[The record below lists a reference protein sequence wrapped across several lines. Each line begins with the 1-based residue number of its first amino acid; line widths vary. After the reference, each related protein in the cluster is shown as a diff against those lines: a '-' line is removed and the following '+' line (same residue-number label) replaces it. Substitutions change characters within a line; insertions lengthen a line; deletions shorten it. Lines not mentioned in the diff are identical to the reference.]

1 MGNTS
6 SRGSRKFLDT
16 ETAWQEYYVAE
27 WRSERSRELDRHGGP
42 GRPPVARGES
52 ITAKLVFLEGALKN
66 EQKRMKQVLQVLD
79 DEAQKREQQGAQKT
93 PPERLPDFIL
103 NTDFRAYERRHTE
116 EQAAEVDATQQQQ
129 KDFSLLAKDPEL
141 RRKMMEQR
149 KKMLEYG
156 KRVNVMKGAPG
167 IKPLNL
173 PAIKS
178 KVAASWKPE
187 EQGNHG
193 EEDEGGGDPSL
204 WTSPQP
210 AEWRLRM
217 HQARRRLIL
226 LVGAIARWQLALSR
240 RPGPKRLPRVN
251 SFSYFIPQV
260 LGAEAK
266 RFIEEATAI
275 AKIKADAVKV
285 EEPNTEPGLERVP
298 PAELPQP
305 PFQRQRQSPVDSLAD
320 TPERLRGGRGPLRRG
335 VSDSGFSAVAAAMTT
350 APVDAESAAA
360 GGATGGSDNAAAA
373 SSGAAARPKRKPEL
387 RKSSSGKCSS
397 ASLPDALIPGHT
409 SDVEAY
415 APPRRMCSSRVTST
429 RLPAIGSARMSSSGI
444 AAALVPPGGGDISSP
459 PMVPRQPAAK
469 IGRIS
474 SSGRQ
479 GGRTRRQSD
488 SSLALATAATT
499 AGGLRAAIA
508 AATAASPGGA
518 VTVMQRRSSAAAIRS
533 GAGWRSRGSDCG
545 SMQRQRDCSD
555 VTAGAAAGGQLPD
568 TIRPSMSGGAA
579 AGPYSPLRSDM
590 EQLLTTVDS
599 APTPDS
605 PSSGGGGFL
614 PRIPSS
620 NSTSGGGAGPGSS
633 PSSSKPMSAVQAR
646 RLALMAEA
654 CNLAGAEEGAGM
666 LRGNATSSP
675 SRLGPLKLGNG
686 TATPLGSGASRS
698 PDKPGG
704 GGGGGGSIL
713 DALRHSREGPFSN
726 GLAAGAVKELRET
739 LSLASGGASMSPI
752 HSPGM
757 RARTF
762 SLDASMLG
770 STIAAASA
778 LVPVQPASP
787 RPLQHILTN
796 AIVPASSASSPKF
809 HPHPP
814 PPISQH
820 PTTLSS
826 SSSCAPPEC
835 NTANES
841 DLPVSPTAAPLPLGA
856 PPLRPSPRPV
866 PAVISN
872 STAAASAI
880 ASHTATLPSAASN
893 PSASGGGAASSASVT
908 SGTTPSASASVSS
921 PTLATAAPS
930 TAPIAAAV
938 AAATAPSAGTAPGP
952 GLPPLPPPSKPPL
965 GPPGSGERVRS
976 GRSSNAPSP
985 SSNNSSN
992 PPPPSPP
999 SGSQPAAITAAVPPP
1014 PPSPPPPL
1022 DPEAVARLSKAQ
1034 QLMGMYANRV
1044 NATWA
1049 ELQQWGPPSVLSV
1062 PEQELFCASDAW
1074 VPYKVTVLRMLKAGS
1089 LGVHIDACADTV
1101 QLPDGTSMDVWT
1113 SDPWNLA
1120 QRLRPGSLPLSER
1133 IEGVSVGARALQQ
1146 LVLAVESLAGKD
1158 AVAKLTVVLAIN
1170 DDQRNAVVA
1179 DIIRTRAYGLKPEN
1193 LILTAQ
1199 RKRCGYRY
1207 DREAQA
1213 FLEDP
1218 STPAQVLGSGYALCQ
1233 LAWLGDAFSVTRE
1246 GELAMLMGRTLLE
1259 RFAEQRLEWLVSRR
1273 ARDLALLTP
1282 EGVLDLQHLAFSL
1295 YAADRHSGNMVVQA
1309 APATSLNIP
1318 RAYDSTLLV
1327 LKAPPGSAGAG
1338 GGATAVSARVASVAA
1353 SAAGVQGSGGAAGIV
1368 DLRAAELSSPVM
1380 VEVLAGVRKQAGHDG
1395 YVGLQR
1401 YLIHVPTLHAM
1412 LNTLGVFRPKLFMT
1426 GDVARLSLDAA
1437 DITADRRVACVAV
1450 QTRSSPAILTSP
1462 NEVDDLIP
1470 LLLAQDHS
1478 AAFRDII
1485 AASNEGVRDSD
1496 GAGGP
1501 GAAASVGGGAA
1512 AGAAGAAG
1520 CSPAMVL
1527 MTTKPGIRILLYIAS
1542 NDVTQLAVNLVLL
1555 MARPGR
1561 DVVHLVTVVHN
1572 SLQMPSGQALLLKY
1586 LKQISNAMIETHSEV
1601 LVKGINGLLEVMEGA
1616 AARLAPNLVVMASAA
1631 LTMANLNTA
1640 SVMGSVTLS
1649 VLKRL
1654 TLPVAV
1660 ATSNSKN
1667 LVLTQRRTALRC
1679 MVLVDPTSRP
1689 ALNFLCS
1696 SCMEPMRGD
1705 KLVLAGHHPTRQ
1717 MTTQQQQAQRRLVDN
1732 FGDIASSHRF
1742 HAPTKLQLDGPVDK
1756 ALTAAAEDEV
1766 VHLVGMQVPLGTKGV
1781 PGHVLGLIRSCK
1793 GGVLV
1798 FRDAA

>member
-6 SRGSRKFLDT
+6 SRGSRKFLDA
-16 ETAWQEYYVAE
+16 EPAWQDYYVAE

-52 ITAKLVFLEGALKN
+52 ITAKLVFLEGALKH
-66 EQKRMKQVLQVLD
+66 EQKRMKQVLQVFD
-79 DEAQKREQQGAQKT
+79 DEAQKREQQAAQKT

-116 EQAAEVDATQQQQ
+116 DQAAEADGTQQQQ
-129 KDFSLLAKDPEL
+129 RDFSLLAKDPEL

-156 KRVNVMKGAPG
+156 KRVNVVKGAPG

-178 KVAASWKPE
+178 KVAASWKPG

-193 EEDEGGGDPSL
+193 DEEEGGGDSNV

-285 EEPNTEPGLERVP
+285 EEPTTEPGLERVP
-298 PAELPQP
+298 LTEPPPA
-305 PFQRQRQSPVDSLAD
+305 PFHQQQQQRQSPVDSLAD
-320 TPERLRGGRGPLRRG
+320 TPEQLRKGRGPPRRG
-335 VSDSGFSAVAAAMTT
+335 VSDSGFSAAATATAAA
-350 APVDAESAAA
+350 VDAESAAA
-360 GGATGGSDNAAAA
+360 GAAAGATGENAAAA
-373 SSGAAARPKRKPEL
+373 SSSSASRPKRRPEL
-387 RKSSSGKCSS
+387 QKSSSGKCSS
-397 ASLPDALIPGHT
+397 ASLPDTLIPGHT

-415 APPRRMCSSRVTST
+415 APPRRLCSGRVTST
-429 RLPAIGSARMSSSGI
+429 RLPAIGSGRISSSGLP
-444 AAALVPPGGGDISSP
+444 AAMVPPGGGDINSP
-459 PMVPRQPAAK
+459 PMVQRQPAAK
-469 IGRIS
+469 LGRIS

-488 SSLALATAATT
+488 SSLALATAGTT
-499 AGGLRAAIA
+499 AGTLPAAIA
-508 AATAASPGGA
+508 AVTAASPGG
-518 VTVMQRRSSAAAIRS
+518 VMQRRSSAAAAIRS

-545 SMQRQRDCSD
+545 SLQRQRDCID
-555 VTAGAAAGGQLPD
+555 AAAVVAAGGQLPD
-568 TIRPSMSGGAA
+568 AVRPSVSGGVA
-579 AGPYSPLRSDM
+579 AGLCSPLRHDM
-590 EQLLTTVDS
+590 EQLLATVGS

-654 CNLAGAEEGAGM
+654 SNLTGTEEGAGVG
-666 LRGNATSSP
+666 RGNTTSSP

-686 TATPLGSGASRS
+686 GATPLGSGSSRS
-698 PDKPGG
+698 PDKAGGGPGMPPTCGG
-704 GGGGGGSIL
+704 GGSGSGSGGSIL
-713 DALRHSREGPFSN
+713 DALRQSRDGTLSN
-726 GLAAGAVKELRET
+726 VLVAGGVKELRET
-739 LSLASGGASMSPI
+739 MSLASGGAPISPI
-752 HSPGM
+752 HSPGI
-757 RARTF
+757 RGRTL
-762 SLDASMLG
+762 SLDTSMLG
-770 STIAAASA
+770 STIAVASA
-778 LVPVQPASP
+778 FVPVQPASP
-787 RPLQHILTN
+787 RPTHQILTN
-796 AIVPASSASSPKF
+796 ALGPASGASSPKF
-809 HPHPP
+809 QPHPP
-814 PPISQH
+814 PTNQP
-820 PTTLSS
+820 PTISS
-826 SSSCAPPEC
+826 SAPPD
-835 NTANES
+835 NAANES
-841 DLPVSPTAAPLPLGA
+841 NHPVSPTAAPLPLG
-856 PPLRPSPRPV
+856 PPPPRPSPRPV
-866 PAVISN
+866 PAAISN
-872 STAAASAI
+872 STASASPTVASSSAVSSASATSGTITAASA
-880 ASHTATLPSAASN
+880 STSLPTLPTATLS
-893 PSASGGGAASSASVT
+893 
-908 SGTTPSASASVSS
+908 TT
-921 PTLATAAPS
+921 
-930 TAPIAAAV
+930 PIAAAV
-938 AAATAPSAGTAPGP
+938 AAATASSTGTAPAAS
-952 GLPPLPPPSKPPL
+952 LPPLPPPNKPPL

-985 SSNNSSN
+985 SSNNSSSN
-992 PPPPSPP
+992 PAPPPPPA
-999 SGSQPAAITAAVPPP
+999 GSQPATTAATTAAALPPPPP
-1014 PPSPPPPL
+1014 PPSPPPL
-1022 DPEAVARLSKAQ
+1022 DPEAAARLAKAQ

-1049 ELQQWGPPSVLSV
+1049 ESQQWVPPSVLSV

-1133 IEGVSVGARALQQ
+1133 IEGVSIGARALQQ

-1193 LILTAQ
+1193 LVLTAQ

-1207 DREAQA
+1207 DQDAQA

-1218 STPAQVLGSGYALCQ
+1218 STPAQVLGSGYSLCQ

-1259 RFAEQRLEWLVSRR
+1259 RFSEQRLEWLVSRR

-1309 APATSLNIP
+1309 APAASLNIP

-1338 GGATAVSARVASVAA
+1338 GGATAVSKRVTSVAA
-1353 SAAGVQGSGGAAGIV
+1353 SAAGVQGSGGAAGVV

-1380 VEVLAGVRKQAGHDG
+1380 VEALAAVRKQAGHDG
-1395 YVGLQR
+1395 WVGLQR

-1412 LNTLGVFRPKLFMT
+1412 LNTLGIFRPKLSMT

-1450 QTRSSPAILTSP
+1450 HTRSSPAILTSP

-1485 AASNEGVRDSD
+1485 AGANDGVRESVSRGGD
-1496 GAGGP
+1496 GAAGP
-1501 GAAASVGGGAA
+1501 GAAASASGGT
-1512 AGAAGAAG
+1512 AGS
-1520 CSPAMVL
+1520 SPAMVL
-1527 MTTKPGIRILLYIAS
+1527 MTTKPGIRILLFIAS

-1572 SLQMPSGQALLLKY
+1572 SLQMPTGQALLLKY

-1631 LTMANLNTA
+1631 LTMTNLNTA

-1660 ATSNSKN
+1660 ATNNSKN

-1742 HAPTKLQLDGPVDK
+1742 HTPTKIQLDGPVDK
-1756 ALTAAAEDEV
+1756 ALTAAAEDEA
-1766 VHLVGMQVPLGTKGV
+1766 VHLVGLQIPLGTKGV
-1781 PGHVLGLIRSCK
+1781 PGHVLGLIRSCR

-1798 FRDAA
+1798 FRDTA

>member
-16 ETAWQEYYVAE
+16 EPAWQEYYVAE

-79 DEAQKREQQGAQKT
+79 DEAQKREQQVAQKT

-116 EQAAEVDATQQQQ
+116 EQAAEVDVTQQQQ

-141 RRKMMEQR
+141 RKKMMEQR

-156 KRVNVMKGAPG
+156 KRVNVVKGAPG

-187 EQGNHG
+187 EQAYHG

-275 AKIKADAVKV
+275 AKIKADAAKV
-285 EEPNTEPGLERVP
+285 EQEPNAEPGLERVP
-298 PAELPQP
+298 PAELPQH
-305 PFQRQRQSPVDSLAD
+305 PFQQQRQLPVDSLAD

-335 VSDSGFSAVAAAMTT
+335 VSDSGFSAAAEAMT
-350 APVDAESAAA
+350 APVDA
-360 GGATGGSDNAAAA
+360 TGRSDNAAAA
-373 SSGAAARPKRKPEL
+373 SSGAAGRPKRRPEL

-415 APPRRMCSSRVTST
+415 APPRRLCSGRVTST
-429 RLPAIGSARMSSSGI
+429 RLPAIGSGRMSTSGI
-444 AAALVPPGGGDISSP
+444 TAALVPPGGGDISSP
-459 PMVPRQPAAK
+459 PMLPRQPAAK
-469 IGRIS
+469 LGRIS
-474 SSGRQ
+474 STGRQ

-488 SSLALATAATT
+488 SSLALVTAATT
-499 AGGLRAAIA
+499 AGGLRAAIVA
-508 AATAASPGGA
+508 VTAASPGGA
-518 VTVMQRRSSAAAIRS
+518 ATVMQRRSSAAAGIRS

-545 SMQRQRDCSD
+545 SMQRQRDCSEA
-555 VTAGAAAGGQLPD
+555 TAGAAAGGQLPD
-568 TIRPSMSGGAA
+568 TIPLSISGGVG

-646 RLALMAEA
+646 RLALLAEA
-654 CNLAGAEEGAGM
+654 CNLAGAEEGAGI
-666 LRGNATSSP
+666 LRGNTTSSP

-686 TATPLGSGASRS
+686 TNTPLGSGASRS

-704 GGGGGGSIL
+704 GGGGSIL
-713 DALRHSREGPFSN
+713 DALRQSREGTFSN
-726 GLAAGAVKELRET
+726 VLVAGAVKELRET
-739 LSLASGGASMSPI
+739 LSLASGGACMSPI

-770 STIAAASA
+770 SNVASA

-787 RPLQHILTN
+787 RPPQHILN
-796 AIVPASSASSPKF
+796 NVIAPASSASSPKF
-809 HPHPP
+809 QPHPP

-820 PTTLSS
+820 PTALS
-826 SSSCAPPEC
+826 SSSCAPPDC

-841 DLPVSPTAAPLPLGA
+841 DRPVSPTAAPLPLGA
-856 PPLRPSPRPV
+856 PPPRPSPRPV

-872 STAAASAI
+872 STAAASP
-880 ASHTATLPSAASN
+880 TATLPSAISN
-893 PSASGGGAASSASVT
+893 PSASGGGAASSASAT

-921 PTLATAAPS
+921 PTLATAASS
-930 TAPIAAAV
+930 TPIAAAV
-938 AAATAPSAGTAPGP
+938 AAATAPSAGTAAGP

-976 GRSSNAPSP
+976 GRSSNAPSI
-985 SSNNSSN
+985 SATNSSN
-992 PPPPSPP
+992 PPPPSSPA
-999 SGSQPAAITAAVPPP
+999 GLQPAAATAAVPPP
-1014 PPSPPPPL
+1014 PPV
-1022 DPEAVARLSKAQ
+1022 DPEAAARLAKAQ

-1049 ELQQWGPPSVLSV
+1049 ESQQWGPPTVLSV
-1062 PEQELFCASDAW
+1062 PEQEIFCTSDAW
-1074 VPYKVTVLRMLKAGS
+1074 VPYKVTVLRMLKAGA

-1146 LVLAVESLAGKD
+1146 LVLAVECLAGKD

-1193 LILTAQ
+1193 LVLTAQ

-1295 YAADRHSGNMVVQA
+1295 YAADRHNGNMVVQA
-1309 APATSLNIP
+1309 APVTSLNIP

-1327 LKAPPGSAGAG
+1327 LKAPPSSAGAG
-1338 GGATAVSARVASVAA
+1338 AGATAVATRVASVAA

-1380 VEVLAGVRKQAGHDG
+1380 VEVLATVRKQAGHDG

-1450 QTRSSPAILTSP
+1450 HTRSSPAILTSP

-1485 AASNEGVRDSD
+1485 AASNDGVRDSAFPGGD
-1496 GAGGP
+1496 GAAGP
-1501 GAAASVGGGAA
+1501 GAAASVGGSAS
-1512 AGAAGAAG
+1512 AGAAG

-1527 MTTKPGIRILLYIAS
+1527 MTTKPGIRILLFIAS

-1616 AARLAPNLVVMASAA
+1616 VARLAPNLVVMASAA

-1742 HAPTKLQLDGPVDK
+1742 HTPTKLQLDGPVDK
-1756 ALTAAAEDEV
+1756 ALTAAAEDEA